1 MRDRR
6 ASIPGFAATLPL
18 VLLLLSGCAVATQQV
33 PIGSVVRLHLDT
45 PEGYGRPV
53 TGLFRGA
60 TRDSLLVQRDSLGAT
75 SAVSRA
81 QILALEVHRRGTAR
95 TIGALIGATAG
106 AGAATAAVG
115 EDRKRCEHLLGN
127 FCGLFFEVRFLRALE
142 FYAAGVG
149 LGAVAGS
156 LIGKAIPVTYWRR
169 VPLGDLRVVLSPLP
183 AGRLGL
189 GAAFS
194 F

>member
-6 ASIPGFAATLPL
+6 ASVSELAAILPV
-18 VLLLLSGCAVATQQV
+18 VLLLLAGCAVATQQV

-45 PEGYGRPV
+45 PEGFGRPV
-53 TGLFRGA
+53 TGVFRGA

-75 SAVSRA
+75 SAVARTQVLS
-81 QILALEVHRRGTAR
+81 LEVRRRGSAKM
-95 TIGALIGATAG
+95 IGALIGATAG
-106 AGAATAAVG
+106 AVAATAAVV
-115 EDRKRCEHLLGN
+115 EDRKRCEHLLGGL
-127 FCGLFFEVRFLRALE
+127 CGLLFEIRYARAFL
-142 FYAAGVG
+142 FYATGVG
-149 LGAVAGS
+149 LGAVAGGAVGS
-156 LIGKAIPVTYWRR
+156 AIPATYWRR
-169 VPLGDLRVVLSPLP
+169 VPLGDLRVGVTPMP